1 MKELAVFE
9 TFSEPLDIIVS
20 GVLTDESDNALPG
33 VNVLV
38 KGSTVG
44 TTSDSQGRY
53 SLSVPDEN
61 SILVISFIG
70 YVTQEIPVGNQTT
83 INIKLA
89 PDVTQLGEVVVV
101 GYGTQKKTSVTGA
114 ISSVSSDEI
123 AIQPVVNIGQALQG
137 RVPGVTVINNGSPGS
152 APMVQIRGVGTVN
165 NTQPLYVIDGFPT
178 GDLNSLNPKDI
189 ESLEVLKDASAA
201 AIFTDQ
207 ELRMVRYSYHDQK
220 RLKQKAE
227 R

>member
-20 GVLTDESDNALPG
+20 GVLTDESDNPLPG

-44 TTSDSQGRY
+44 TTSDAQGKY

-61 SILVISFIG
+61 AILVISFIG

-83 INIKLA
+83 INVKLV

-114 ISSVSSDEI
+114 ISSVSSEEI
-123 AIQPVVNIGQALQG
+123 AIQPVTNICQALQG
-137 RVPGVTVINNGSPGS
+137 RVAWRNC
-152 APMVQIRGVGTVN
+152 
-165 NTQPLYVIDGFPT
+165 
-178 GDLNSLNPKDI
+178 
-189 ESLEVLKDASAA
+189 
-201 AIFTDQ
+201 
-207 ELRMVRYSYHDQK
+207 H
-220 RLKQKAE
+220 
-227 R
+227 

>member
-1 MKELAVFE
+1 MPQETSEATADNSPDATLTASIAENSSVKELAVFE

-20 GVLTDESDNALPG
+20 GVLTDESDNPLPG

-44 TTSDSQGRY
+44 TTSDAQGKY

-61 SILVISFIG
+61 AILVISFIG

-83 INIKLA
+83 INVKLV

-114 ISSVSSDEI
+114 ISSVSSEEI
-123 AIQPVVNIGQALQG
+123 AIQPVTNIAQALQG
-137 RVPGVTVINNGSPGS
+137 RVAGVTVINNG
-152 APMVQIRGVGTVN
+152 APVQRQSYVYAVWV
-165 NTQPLYVIDGFPT
+165 PLIMLIHCMLLMDFR
-178 GDLNSLNPKDI
+178 
-189 ESLEVLKDASAA
+189 
-201 AIFTDQ
+201 Q
-207 ELRMVRYSYHDQK
+207 ET
-220 RLKQKAE
+220 
-227 R
+227 